1 MTGMYRWMLV
11 AAAVLGTAAPL
22 RAEGPGSGEVTAV
35 SLAPSAGKTEI
46 VVNVRGAVDVRDFL
60 LAAPDRL
67 VLDVVGA
74 KLGGTTASLY
84 DGVKRGGVLNLRY
97 SQFRPDVVRIVVDL
111 DGPQTYKVDR
121 SDNAIRVSFGSGEG
135 FQAWSSTD
143 AAVPAAEVA
152 DAADAA
158 EVTEVEAPAP
168 APARTRKPEVGIR
181 SAALLTRADEPRI
194 TVTWDRASI
203 ADVVAGFAAFSGRTI
218 ILGKDVKGEVNA
230 EIKNQ
235 PWPQAFQAILATQ
248 GLSAQEM
255 AGGIIRVD
263 APSALAALDSLEPLE
278 TSIVRIN
285 YAQAASLA
293 KTVESILTKN
303 RGRVV
308 ADTGSNALIVTDTR
322 SRISSISDF
331 VRGLDVRT
339 PQLSIQA
346 KIIFVDRTDIEALGV
361 KYDLGSSTQFFNK
374 LVQRPDPAHPGELY
388 DKTMNVVDLG
398 GNSLSGIGNANADIA
413 NSALDLIFSTA
424 IGGFSLTTFL
434 SALERTELAD
444 IQAEPVITT
453 LDNRQADILVG
464 EETPVRVIDASSSSS
479 GTARAN
485 VQ

>member
-35 SLAPSAGKTEI
+35 SLAPAAGKTEL
-46 VVNVRGAVDVRDFL
+46 VVAVKGAVDVRDFL
-60 LAAPDRL
+60 LNSPDRL

-74 KLGGTTASLY
+74 TLGSTTASLY
-84 DGVKRGGVLNLRY
+84 DGVKRGTVLNLRY

-121 SDNAIRVSFGSGEG
+121 TGDAIRVSFDAGDK
-135 FQAWSSTD
+135 FQSWSSKD
-143 AAVPAAEVA
+143 HPAAAALA
-152 DAADAA
+152 DATDSADEA
-158 EVTEVEAPAP
+158 APAQS
-168 APARTRKPEVGIR
+168 APAAPARKPEVGIR
-181 SAALLTRADEPRI
+181 TASMLTRADEPRI

-235 PWPQAFQAILATQ
+235 PWPQAFQAVLATQ

-263 APSALAALDSLEPLE
+263 APAALAALDSLEPLE

-285 YAQAASLA
+285 YAQASSLA

-308 ADTGSNALIVTDTR
+308 ADTGSNALILTETR
-322 SRISSISDF
+322 SRIQSVTDF
-331 VRGLDVRT
+331 VRGLDIRT

-346 KIIFVDRTDIEALGV
+346 KIIFVDRTDIEQLGL
-361 KYDLGSSTQFFNK
+361 KYDLGSKTQFFNK
-374 LVQRPDPAHPGELY
+374 VVQRIDPSTGDPFKPEV
-388 DKTMNVVDLG
+388 NVIDLG
-398 GNSLSGIGNANADIA
+398 
-413 NSALDLIFSTA
+413 
-424 IGGFSLTTFL
+424 
-434 SALERTELAD
+434 
-444 IQAEPVITT
+444 
-453 LDNRQADILVG
+453 
-464 EETPVRVIDASSSSS
+464 
-479 GTARAN
+479 
-485 VQ
+485 